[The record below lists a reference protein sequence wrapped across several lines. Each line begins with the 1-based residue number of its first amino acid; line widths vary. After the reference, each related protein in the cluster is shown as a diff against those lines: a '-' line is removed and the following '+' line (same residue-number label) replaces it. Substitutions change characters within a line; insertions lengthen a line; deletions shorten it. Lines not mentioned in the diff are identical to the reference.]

1 MRIALVNTNFVEQST
16 PNFMLNFEAGLLSLG
31 AVLEREGYQTEIVNL
46 FRFVREDKL
55 ALDSSF
61 PESAASAIIKRKA
74 AILGFNS
81 RCDTYPVALDIARRC
96 KMRNP
101 GSLIVI
107 GGPQATFTDRET
119 LANFPFVDVIVRGE
133 GEATFLEL
141 AGCFKEN
148 RGLGGVRG
156 ITYRKGKKIIRNPA
170 RELIKNLD
178 SLPFPAYPLLGKY
191 MPSSAELKEG
201 WAYIAVGRGCPYN
214 CTFCSTGR
222 MWRRCYRLRSPG
234 KIFEEIDYLKKNY
247 GIKRFYLGH
256 DNFFTSKKD
265 VMEIAGLL
273 LKNKTDIE
281 WTCSSRV
288 DSIDAELLEAAYL
301 SGCRRIFF
309 GVESGSR
316 RMQKIFGKN
325 INPEHALKAIEDCG
339 RFNIYAIL
347 SFIMGFPEEKEEDL
361 NATLKLAIKI
371 RIAGNGYPYL
381 RPLTPIAGTEVFL
394 KNRKRLVLR
403 DTWDTLYSIGKLIR
417 SSPWSRGVI
426 EKYPQIFSNFYL
438 IKSRYLPEYLAHEAG
453 VFFSVLICAYP
464 RSLYVVLEKTKLE
477 PLDLM
482 VKFKLWAGSKR
493 LVYRDKTRAPH
504 YRQILLYFPDF
515 LEDFYKGAD
524 FSKFPKEIVGYEKRR
539 CNFLHN
545 RIGC

>member
-1 MRIALVNTNFVEQST
+1 MRIVLVNANFVEQAT

-31 AVLEREGYQTEIVNL
+31 AVLEREGYQAEIVNL
-46 FRFVREDKL
+46 FRVIRERKL
-55 ALDSSF
+55 ALDASF
-61 PESAASAIIKRKA
+61 PEFAASAIIKRKA

-81 RCDTYPVALDIARRC
+81 RCDTYPVALDIARHC
-96 KMRNP
+96 KLRNP
-101 GSLIVI
+101 GCLIVI

-133 GEATFLEL
+133 GETTFLEIVR
-141 AGCFKEN
+141 CVKEN
-148 RGLGGVRG
+148 HGLDGVRG
-156 ITYRKGKKIIRNPA
+156 VTYRKGKKIIRNHS
-170 RELIKNLD
+170 RELIKDLD
-178 SLPFPAYPLLGKY
+178 SLPLPAYPLLGKY
-191 MPSSAELKEG
+191 LPSSAELKEG
-201 WAYIAVGRGCPYN
+201 WAYIAVGRGCPYS

-234 KIFEEIDYLKKNY
+234 KIVEEVGYLKKNY

-265 VMEIAGLL
+265 VMEIAGLF
-273 LKNKTDIE
+273 LKNRMDIE

-288 DSIDAELLEAAYL
+288 DSIDSELLKAASL

-325 INPEHALKAIEDCG
+325 INPEHVLKAIEECG

-361 NATLKLAIKI
+361 NATLSLAIKT
-371 RIAGNGYPYL
+371 RITGNGYPYL

-394 KNRKRLVLR
+394 KNRKRLILR
-403 DTWDTLYSIGKLIR
+403 DAWDTLYSIGKLIR
-417 SSPWSRGVI
+417 QSPWCREAI
-426 EKYPQIFSNFYL
+426 KKYPQIFSNFYF
-438 IKSRYLPEYLAHEAG
+438 IKSRHLPEYLAHEAG

-464 RSLYVVLEKTKLE
+464 RSLYTVLEETKLK
-477 PLDLM
+477 PLALM
-482 VKFKLWAGSKR
+482 AEFKLWAGSR
-493 LVYRDKTRAPH
+493 QLVYRDRTRAPDYH
-504 YRQILLYFPDF
+504 QILLYFPDF

-545 RIGC
+545 RIGR